1 MGAINVMFVL
11 KRDSDMCVSAL
22 RMFLSA
28 GINQVKDLPQNYPCK
43 SAVMEIPSPS
53 DGKEETCHGSDERGG
68 HQIA

>member
-28 GINQVKDLPQNYPCK
+28 GINQVKDLPQTTR
-43 SAVMEIPSPS
+43 ASPL
-53 DGKEETCHGSDERGG
+53 
-68 HQIA
+68 